1 MLSNFRTN
9 VNNIEQIAVDDIELN
24 HLQILKNDFEQ
35 SLAEQANIPGK
46 PQNNEKQIPDLQPGE
61 KSQSVF
67 RAFFSASSSQKN
79 FSLLN

>member
-35 SLAEQANIPGK
+35 RLAEQANIRR
-46 PQNNEKQIPDLQPGE
+46 QIAKIMKNKFQIC
-61 KSQSVF
+61 SQARNL